1 MSAFKSLLATSTIP
15 STFDQLPSPHL
26 TIALT
31 LILAY
36 LLLVSALRFQRVRQL
51 RHQYPH
57 YATRASMAQMTDHD
71 AWAIQKNIL
80 QLEFPTTAIKALQ
93 FALFR
98 TYGTPTISSLL
109 LQTSQLSNPATS
121 FKRYADTGAL
131 IGQFMTYAPTS
142 PRARTAIAR
151 TRFLHAGY
159 RASGKI
165 LESDMLYTLSLFAT
179 EPIRFVQRFEW
190 RDMTDLEQC
199 AIGTYWKSLGDAL
212 GISYGLLPSGEN
224 GFRDGLHFLEE
235 IREWSAKYEMENMR
249 PDETNRL
256 VADKT
261 MDVVVYG
268 FPDWVRGIGVRL
280 ATCVMDDRLRKAM
293 MYDAPPVLHRKIFA
307 GIVGLRRFV
316 LRYLAPPRPDF
327 LRLEVFSRTP
337 NEKGRYYVRVWKGMP
352 YYVQPTFWNRWG
364 PGAWVTWAVGLPLP
378 GDEGDTYYPHGFDLA
393 DLGPRYFEG
402 KGRQSVREIE
412 DANLPPSRI
421 HILET
426 LSQAGG
432 GTVSSGDHVN
442 GYDYRGGG
450 MPPFND
456 VCMEEL
462 LDLVPSKDDPD
473 QTVLEEINQYWDTEA
488 VKDTPH
494 TRFLTRHKHS
504 IERITAKEAS
514 VGLRDRVDLFMMG
527 SKAEKSLGRTRI
539 CDHFSKSFFRSGYW
553 LILST
558 TFGIKP
564 THSAAEFRRYLQ
576 HFMHDIHNLNR
587 RQRLDGGRFNR
598 HESIISPIAQFLRS
612 EGVDF
617 RFHTTVTDIITS
629 PSSSDPHRVSAIKAI
644 HENEPEHTISLSPRD
659 IVLVSLGSVM
669 SGSTTGTNTTP
680 PSLELMEIE
689 KDLDENWLL
698 WLELSTKNPI
708 FGNAYN
714 FCTRMSESRLESFT
728 ITLSTPD
735 FFTRFTTLTRDKP
748 GSSTLTTLKDT
759 PWLISLSLPQQPLF
773 PNQPPN
779 IQVLWGYAMYPDREG
794 EFIKKPMLECS
805 GQEIF
810 EEILHQLK
818 FPVREILNHAITIP
832 CVVPRMAATLLPRT
846 DGDRPRVIPPGIVN
860 LGLIGQFVEIPSE
873 VAVTMDYGVR
883 GAQMAVRQLMGL
895 GVRKPSSKR
904 SSTISLLGL

>member
-1 MSAFKSLLATSTIP
+1 MSAYHGSLAAISSYLHRIP
-15 STFDQLPSPHL
+15 SPRL
-26 TIALT
+26 TIALS
-31 LILAY
+31 LFLSY
-36 LLLVSALRFQRVRQL
+36 LLLVSTLRFQRVRQL
-51 RHQYPH
+51 RRQYPH

-71 AWAIQKNIL
+71 AWAIQKNIV

-98 TYGTPTISSLL
+98 TYGIPTISSLL
-109 LQTSQLSNPATS
+109 LQTSQFSNTTTS

-131 IGQFMTYAPTS
+131 IGQFVTYPPTA

-151 TRFLHAGY
+151 TKFLHAGY

-190 RDMTDLEQC
+190 REMTELEQC

-212 GISYGLLPSGEN
+212 GIDYHVLPSGDK

-235 IREWSAKYEMENMR
+235 IREWSAKYEMEKMR
-249 PDETNRL
+249 PDPSNRL

-261 MDVVVYG
+261 MDVIVYG
-268 FPDWVRGIGVRL
+268 FPAWVRGVAVGL
-280 ATCVMDDRLRKAM
+280 ATCVMDDRLREAM
-293 MYDAPPVLHRKIFA
+293 MYDVPPVPHQKIFA
-307 GIVGLRRFV
+307 GIVAIRRFV
-316 LRYLAPPRPDF
+316 LRYLALPRPEF
-327 LRLEVFSRTP
+327 LRLEVFSTAP
-337 NEKGRYYVRVWKGMP
+337 NEEGRYYVRVWKGMP
-352 YYVQPTFWNRWG
+352 YYVQPTVWNRWG
-364 PGAWVTWAVGLPLP
+364 PAGWLTWALGLPLP
-378 GDEGDTYYPHGFDLA
+378 GDKGDTFYPQGFNLA

-402 KGRQSVREIE
+402 RGRMSVREIE
-412 DANLPPSRI
+412 DVLDKERRGQCPFGESQGRRHPDGMDAWILGAGITSLTAAVHLIQEAQLPPERI

-432 GTVSSGDHVN
+432 GTVSAGDHVN
-442 GYDYRGGG
+442 GYDYRAGG

-462 LDLVPSKDDPD
+462 VELVPSKTNPD
-473 QTVLEEINQYWDTEA
+473 QTVLAELNEYWATHA
-488 VKDTPH
+488 VHDTPH
-494 TRFLTRHKHS
+494 TRFLTRHKS
-504 IERITAKEAS
+504 GVDRISAKEAS
-514 VGLRDRVDLFMMG
+514 VGLRDRVDLFMMS
-527 SKAEKSLGRTRI
+527 SKAEN
-539 CDHFSKSFFRSGYW
+539 
-553 LILST
+553 
-558 TFGIKP
+558 
-564 THSAAEFRRYLQ
+564 AAEFRRYLQ
-576 HFMHDIHNLNR
+576 HYMHDIHELNGCR
-587 RQRLDGGRFNR
+587 RLDGGRFNR
-598 HESIISPIAQFLRS
+598 HESIVSPIAQFLS
-612 EGVDF
+612 SQGVDF

-629 PSSSDPHRVSAIKAI
+629 PSSSEPHRVSAIKAI
-644 HENEPEHTISLSPRD
+644 HENEPEHTISLGEWD

-669 SGSTTGTNTTP
+669 SGTTTGTNTSP

-714 FCTRMSESRLESFT
+714 FCTRMCESRLESFT
-728 ITLSTPD
+728 VTLSTPD
-735 FFTRFTTLTRDKP
+735 FFNRFIALTKDQP
-748 GSSTLTTLKDT
+748 GSSTFVTLKDT

-773 PNQPPN
+773 PDQPSN
-779 IQVLWGYAMYPDREG
+779 IQVLWGYAMYPDRDG
-794 EFIKKPMLECS
+794 EFIKKPMLEW
-805 GQEIF
+805 
-810 EEILHQLK
+810 ILDHS
-818 FPVREILNHAITIP
+818 ITIP

-846 DGDRPRVIPPGIVN
+846 GGDRPRVIPPGIDN

-895 GVRKPSSKR
+895 DMRKPSSKR
-904 SSTISLLGL
+904 SSAINLLGL

>member
-1 MSAFKSLLATSTIP
+1 MSASNTSLAAISSYLHEMS
-15 STFDQLPSPHL
+15 SYC
-26 TIALT
+26 LT
-31 LILAY
+31 LTLTLLLSY

-51 RHQYPH
+51 RRQYSH
-57 YATRASMAQMTDHD
+57 YATRASLAQMTDHD

-80 QLEFPTTAIKALQ
+80 QLEFPATSIKALQ

-98 TYGTPTISSLL
+98 TYGIPTISSLL
-109 LQTSQLSNPATS
+109 LQTSQFSNTATS

-131 IGQFMTYAPTS
+131 IGQFTTYPPSS

-151 TRFLHAGY
+151 TKFLHAGY

-190 RDMTDLEQC
+190 REMTDLEQC

-212 GISYGLLPSGEN
+212 GISYHALPSGKT

-235 IREWSAKYEMENMR
+235 IREWSARYEMANMR
-249 PDETNRL
+249 PDQNNRL

-261 MDVVVYG
+261 MDVIVYG
-268 FPDWVRGIGVRL
+268 FPAWVRGITVGL
-280 ATCVMDDRLRKAM
+280 ATCVMDDRLREAM
-293 MYDAPPVLHRKIFA
+293 MYDAPPVLYQKIFA
-307 GIVGLRRFV
+307 GIVALRRFV
-316 LRYLAPPRPDF
+316 LRYLALPRPEF
-327 LRLEVFSRTP
+327 LRLEVFSKAP
-337 NEKGRYYVRVWKGMP
+337 NEQGRYHVRVWKGMP
-352 YYVQPTFWNRWG
+352 YYVQPTVWNRWG
-364 PGAWVTWAVGLPLP
+364 PGAWLSWALGLPLP

-402 KGRQSVREIE
+402 RGRKSPLVL
-412 DANLPPSRI
+412 DPHLPPSRI

-432 GTVSSGDHVN
+432 GTVSAGDHVN
-442 GYDYRGGG
+442 GYDYRGGA

-462 LDLVPSKDDPD
+462 LELVPSQTNPD
-473 QTVLEEINQYWDTEA
+473 KTVLEEIDEFWATEA
-488 VKDTPH
+488 VKDTPR
-494 TRFLTRHKHS
+494 TRFLTRYKHGLD
-504 IERITAKEAS
+504 RINAKEAS
-514 VGLRDRVDLFMMG
+514 VGLRDRVDLFMMA
-527 SKAEKSLGRTRI
+527 SKAEKSLGRSRI
-539 CDHFSKSFFRSGYW
+539 CDHFSKSFFKSGYW

-576 HFMHDIHNLNR
+576 HFMHDIHDLNR
-587 RQRLDGGRFNR
+587 RRRLDGGRFNR
-598 HESIISPIAQFLRS
+598 HESIVSPIAQFLRS
-612 EGVDF
+612 QGVDF

-644 HENEPEHTISLSPRD
+644 HENEPEHTISLGEWD

-669 SGSTTGTNTTP
+669 SGSTTGNNTSP

-698 WLELSTKNPI
+698 WLELSTKNPR

-728 ITLSTPD
+728 VTLSTPD
-735 FFTRFTTLTRDKP
+735 FFNRFVALTKDQP
-748 GSSTLTTLKDT
+748 GSSTFVTLKDT
-759 PWLISLSLPQQPLF
+759 PWLVSLSLPQQPLF
-773 PNQPPN
+773 PNQPSD

-794 EFIKKPMLECS
+794 EFIKKLMLECS
-805 GQEIF
+805 GQEIL

-818 FPVREILNHAITIP
+818 FPIQGILEHSITIP
-832 CVVPRMAATLLPRT
+832 CVGPRMAATLLPRT
-846 DGDRPRVIPPGIVN
+846 DGDRPRVIPPGIDN

-895 GVRKPSSKR
+895 DMRKASSKR
-904 SSTISLLGL
+904 SSAINLLGL